1 MDMMASTFV
10 KADNTL
16 FGSLFFLSTFISLF
30 LLFIISK
37 TKASKSIENLPPS
50 PPQLP
55 IIGNL
60 HQVGNNPIVSTAILA
75 RQYGPL
81 ISLRLGQQLLV
92 VASSPEAAMGI
103 LKTQDRFLSSRPV
116 PAAFNHKKYAPHS
129 LVWAAECNQTWKNL
143 RTLCRTH
150 LFSVKALESHSRLR
164 AEKVSW
170 MVDFLRRK
178 QGQVI
183 DVEDVVFTTLYN
195 TLSSIVF
202 GKDML
207 QFDEGDGTTRD
218 PHKESVRK
226 IIEYGSRVKDFGMFY
241 PRLDRFDL
249 HGTKKG
255 SLKEFDRLFGP
266 YWDCLIEEIRAVVN
280 SSTWS
285 SDQAQCFLDLLL
297 ENEFTNYQIYQF
309 VLELFIAGS
318 NTTTSAIVWA
328 MTELLRHNE
337 VLSKLDEEL
346 QKEIK
351 SDQINVSQLSELTY
365 LQSCIKETYRLHPSV
380 PLLLPRVANETCEV
394 MNYTIPKN
402 AMVFVNIWAMGR
414 DPELWREPLRYM
426 PKRFTESKLDFKGQD
441 FKFIPFGSGRRICAG
456 MPSGIKSVE
465 YILATLVREFSWT
478 LPNGDDPSKLDLE
491 NKMGVAMRRVNPL
504 KLIFKQK

>member
-1 MDMMASTFV
+1 MDMITGTFV
-10 KADNTL
+10 NADNTL
-16 FGSLFFLSTFISLF
+16 YGSLFFLSAISLI
-30 LLFIISK
+30 LFIISK
-37 TKASKSIENLPPS
+37 TKASKSIKNLPPG

-60 HQVGNNPIVSTAILA
+60 HQLGDNPIVSTANLA

-81 ISLRLGQQLLV
+81 ISLRLGQKLLV
-92 VASSPEAAMGI
+92 VASSPEAAMGV

-116 PAAFNHKKYAPHS
+116 PAAFNHPDYAPHA
-129 LVWAAECNQTWKNL
+129 LLWATECNQTWKNL

-150 LFSVKALESHSRLR
+150 LFSVKALESQSGLR
-164 AEKVSW
+164 MEKVNQ

-183 DVEDVVFTTLYN
+183 DVEDVLFTTLYN
-195 TLSSIVF
+195 TLSSIIF

-207 QFDEGDGTTRD
+207 QFDDGNTRD
-218 PHKESVRK
+218 PQKELVRK
-226 IIEYGSRVKDFGMFY
+226 IIEYGGRIVNDIGVFFPM
-241 PRLDRFDL
+241 LARFDL
-249 HGTKKG
+249 HGSKKG
-255 SLKEFDRLFGP
+255 TLKEYAKLFGP
-266 YWDCLIEEIRAVVN
+266 YWDGIIEERRAVVN

-285 SDQAQCFLDLLL
+285 SDQAQCFLDRLL
-297 ENEFTNYQIYQF
+297 ENQFTNYQIYQ
-309 VLELFIAGS
+309 VVTELLVAGS
-318 NTTTSAIVWA
+318 NTTTSAVVWA
-328 MTELLRHNE
+328 MSELLRHSE
-337 VLSKLDEEL
+337 VKSKLEEEL
-346 QKEIK
+346 QNEIK
-351 SDQINVSQLSELTY
+351 LDQINVSQLSELTY

-402 AMVFVNIWAMGR
+402 AMVFVNVWAMGR
-414 DPELWREPLRYM
+414 DPELWHEPLRYM
-426 PKRFTESKLDFKGQD
+426 PERFTDSKLDFKGQD
-441 FKFIPFGSGRRICAG
+441 FEFIPFGSGRRICVG

-465 YILATLVREFSWT
+465 YLLATLVREFAWT

-491 NKMGVAMRRVNPL
+491 NKLGLAMKRVNPL

>member
-1 MDMMASTFV
+1 MDMITGTFV
-10 KADNTL
+10 KADNIL
-16 FGSLFFLSTFISLF
+16 FGSLLFVSTISL

-37 TKASKSIENLPPS
+37 TKILFSKSIKNLPPG
-50 PPQLP
+50 PPRLP

-60 HQVGNNPIVSTAILA
+60 HQVGDNPIVSTASLA

-81 ISLRLGQQLLV
+81 ISLRLGQKLLV
-92 VASSPEAAMGI
+92 VASSPEAAMGV

-116 PAAFNHKKYAPHS
+116 PAAFNQENYILHS
-129 LVWAAECNQTWKNL
+129 LIWAESNPTWKNL

-150 LFSVKALESHSRLR
+150 LFSVKALESQHGLR
-164 AEKVSW
+164 AEKVSQL
-170 MVDFLRRK
+170 VDFLRRK

-183 DVEDVVFTTLYN
+183 DVEDVLFTTLFN
-195 TLSSIVF
+195 TLSTIIF

-207 QFDEGDGTTRD
+207 QFDDGTTRD
-218 PHKESVRK
+218 PQKESIRK
-226 IIEYGSRVKDFGMFY
+226 IIEYGSRVKDFGVFFRM
-241 PRLDRFDL
+241 LARFDL

-255 SLKEFDRLFGP
+255 TLKEYAKLFGP
-266 YWDCLIEEIRAVVN
+266 YWDGIIEERRAVVN

-285 SDQAQCFLDLLL
+285 SDQAQCFLDRLL
-297 ENEFTNYQIYQF
+297 ENKFTNYQIYQF
-309 VLELFIAGS
+309 ILELFVAGS
-318 NTTTSAIVWA
+318 NTTTSAVVWA
-328 MTELLRHNE
+328 MSELLRHNE
-337 VLSKLDEEL
+337 VKSKLEEEL

-351 SDQINVSQLSELTY
+351 SDEINVSQLSELTY

-402 AMVFVNIWAMGR
+402 AMVFVNVWAMGR
-414 DPELWREPLRYM
+414 DPGLWHEPLRYM
-426 PKRFTESKLDFKGQD
+426 PERFTDSKLDFKGQD
-441 FKFIPFGSGRRICAG
+441 FEFIPFGSGRRICAG

-465 YILATLVREFSWT
+465 YLLATLVREFAWT
-478 LPNGDDPSKLDLE
+478 LPNGDDPSKLDME
-491 NKMGVAMRRVNPL
+491 NKIGVAMKRVNPL